1 MFKKYSKTFKQLF
14 SCLSL
19 APRSEAN
26 TSFHFTTFNFTFF
39 SCWKFELGK
48 ICSKLKTRAK
58 LLINQPN
65 ASIFSGCVPLLK
77 TNNQFFVT
85 LSNIMPNSLT
95 VFYYLW
101 YYPKHFLMPTQDL
114 VLFSLRFRNYSKT
127 FKDSVSMYVWGSIKL
142 KFNIKIKLQ
151 FNMNLL

>member
-95 VFYYLW
+95 VFLL
-101 YYPKHFLMPTQDL
+101 LMILSQT
-114 VLFSLRFRNYSKT
+114 FSYAHTRLGAIFFKISKL
-127 FKDSVSMYVWGSIKL
+127 FKDFQRFSFHVCLG
-142 KFNIKIKLQ
+142 FNQ
-151 FNMNLL
+151 TEV